1 MRAFIRQSHRWLSIV
16 FTLTVL
22 ANFAA
27 MTRGK
32 PPAWITYSPL
42 PPLFLLLFSGLY
54 LFALPYLGTSRS
66 LKGRAVSGDS
76 KRLSS

>member
-54 LFALPYLGTSRS
+54 LFALPYLGKSRS
-66 LKGRAVSGDS
+66 VKGRAVSGDS

>member
-1 MRAFIRQSHRWLSIV
+1 MRSFIRQSHRWLSIV
-16 FTLTVL
+16 FTVTVI

-27 MTRGK
+27 MTQGK

-54 LFALPYLGTSRS
+54 LFALPYLGRSRS
-66 LKGRAVSGDS
+66 AKGVQDGVRS
-76 KRLSS
+76 